1 MVPMTGSIICGV
13 DDSESADGALRV
25 AHALA
30 VTLGR
35 RLVLVRVVEP
45 GSRLEEIDAVAERF
59 QRLTESAAL
68 ADTEALW
75 LVDNGHPVDRLVAAA
90 VDEAA
95 SLIVLGSHGARS
107 PLLGSISAEVS
118 RRAPCPVVVVPPG
131 AESVVVNG
139 KGGVGFVSPG
149 RAWPR
154 DPDVAGGVAVEH
166 IPASAMPDFDGYR
179 GRPR

>member
-13 DDSESADGALRV
+13 DGSESAEGPLRV

-45 GSRLEEIDAVAERF
+45 GSPLDGIDAIAERF
-59 QRLTESAAL
+59 QRLTESEAL
-68 ADTEALW
+68 ADTEVLW
-75 LVDNGHPVDRLVAAA
+75 LVDVGDPVDRLVAAA
-90 VDEAA
+90 VDEVA

-107 PLLGSISAEVS
+107 PLLRSVSAEVS

-131 AESVVVNG
+131 AEGVVVNDKDG
-139 KGGVGFVSPG
+139 CVGFVSPVPVVG
-149 RAWPR
+149 T
-154 DPDVAGGVAVEH
+154 
-166 IPASAMPDFDGYR
+166 
-179 GRPR
+179 

>member
-1 MVPMTGSIICGV
+1 MVPMTGSVICGIA
-13 DDSESADGALRV
+13 DSESAERALRV

-45 GSRLEEIDAVAERF
+45 GSPLEEIDAIADRF
-59 QRLTESAAL
+59 QRLTESEAL

-75 LVDNGHPVDRLVAAA
+75 LVDVGNPVDRLVAAGI
-90 VDEAA
+90 DEVA

-139 KGGVGFVSPG
+139 NGGVGFVSPA

-154 DPDVAGGVAVEH
+154 DPDVTGEVAVES
-166 IPASAMPDFDGYR
+166 IPLSAMPDFDRHWGQQR
-179 GRPR
+179 